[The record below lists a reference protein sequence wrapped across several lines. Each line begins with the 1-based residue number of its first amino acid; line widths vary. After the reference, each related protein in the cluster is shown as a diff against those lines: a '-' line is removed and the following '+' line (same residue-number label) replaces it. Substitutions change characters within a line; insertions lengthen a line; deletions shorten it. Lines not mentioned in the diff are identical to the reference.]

1 MEAIKIFD
9 EKFKEKNSYY
19 ALGCNLAKYV
29 CLFIS
34 LPLMA
39 VLPDIGEENFAIAI
53 YITLIISFTV
63 NMHLKPYLCIKQG
76 QLTIPYFKVMRD
88 IPISRKDFI
97 RSRTTILIKFVTK
110 YAVACLLINI
120 LSSIY
125 LVDNPSLENTL
136 FYAFWII
143 MCMLLITGDC
153 IYEIHRKTRF

>member
-1 MEAIKIFD
+1 MDAIKIFD

-19 ALGCNLAKYV
+19 ALGCKIVKYIL
-29 CLFIS
+29 LFIS

-39 VLPDIGEENFAIAI
+39 VLPDIGEENSAIAI
-53 YITLIISFTV
+53 YITMIIYFIV
-63 NMHLKPYLCIKQG
+63 DMHLKPYLCIKQG

-125 LVDNPSLENTL
+125 LVDNPSFENTL

-143 MCMLLITGDC
+143 MCILLITGDC